1 VKTLLQKLRVVLDRR
16 TKLGLLYGTVGSAA
30 IAALDMLAIAL
41 VLPLVNLA
49 ADSGG
54 DHAVV
59 RWLAYVI
66 GTDNRQTLTLW
77 VAGFV
82 VGLFILKDLLSV
94 FFVWWMAGFKAFNRV
109 TTSSHLLRYYLR
121 APYTETSARSS
132 ADLMRTMGDG
142 VIQVY
147 GSVAFG
153 LMNIIASSLSI
164 LAICFALVVS
174 APVPTVALLAYL
186 GFASV
191 LYLRVMRPR
200 MQRAGEVSVQA
211 AADAWRSAL
220 GALGGR
226 KESKLRSSEE
236 FFVEK
241 YREASLRGAVAGRHA
256 EFMNSL
262 PRYILEIL
270 FIVAIGVILVA
281 NTVLAGGAGGFSGG
295 IGMLALFV
303 AAGFRVLPTITV
315 LIGAISNLRFGM
327 PYLDLVH
334 EDMTTMDELPPRRE
348 SQTTMTFNHELRLE
362 NLSFR
367 YPGSD
372 RRVLDH
378 VNLTIPQGSSVAF
391 VGSSG
396 AGKTTLVDV
405 LLGLHV
411 PEEGR
416 LLVDGADAW
425 DDIGA
430 WQKNLGYVPQ
440 DVFLLDAT
448 LAENIAFDQD
458 LHDIDLDRLQRSI
471 DGAQL
476 RELVEDLPEGVHTHL
491 RERGSRLS
499 GGQRQRVGIAR
510 ALYREPSV
518 LVLDEATSALD
529 NETEH
534 SVSAAIHA
542 LTGSLTVV
550 IVAHR
555 LSTVKDADQVVLM
568 NDGRIEA
575 AGSFHSVRVQSER
588 FSRMVRLGALDA

>member
-1 VKTLLQKLRVVLDRR
+1 MTLLHKLRVVLDRR
-16 TKLGLLYGTVGSAA
+16 TKWGLVYGTIGSAA
-30 IAALDMLAIAL
+30 IAAFDMLAIAL

-49 ADSGG
+49 ADTGE
-54 DHAVV
+54 DHVVV
-59 RWLAYVI
+59 RWLAQAI
-66 GTDNRQTLTLW
+66 GTEDRPTLTLW
-77 VAGFV
+77 VAGLV
-82 VGLFILKDLLSV
+82 VGLFVVKDLLSV
-94 FFVWWMAGFKAFNRV
+94 AFVWWMAGFKAFNRV

-121 APYTETSARSS
+121 APYTETAARSS

-153 LMNIIASSLSI
+153 LMSIIASSLSI
-164 LAICFALVVS
+164 MAICVALMAS
-174 APVPTVALLAYL
+174 APVPTMALLAYL
-186 GFASV
+186 GIASV

-256 EFMNSL
+256 EFISSL

-270 FIVAIGVILVA
+270 FIIAIGVILVA
-281 NTVLAGGAGGFSGG
+281 NTVLAGGAAGISGG

-303 AAGFRVLPTITV
+303 AAGFRVLPTITA
-315 LIGAISNLRFGM
+315 LIGAISNLRFGL
-327 PYLDLVH
+327 PYLDLVY
-334 EDMTTMDELPPRRE
+334 EDMSTMDELPPRRE
-348 SQTTMTFNHELRLE
+348 SPRKLPFDHAMRLE
-362 NLSFR
+362 DVSFS
-367 YPGSD
+367 YPGSG

-378 VNLTIPQGSSVAF
+378 VDLTIPRGSSVAF

-411 PEEGR
+411 PDEGR
-416 LLVDGADAW
+416 ILVDDQDAW
-425 DDIGA
+425 ADIQA

-458 LHDIDLDRLQRSI
+458 PQDIDLGLLQRSI
-471 DGAQL
+471 DRAQL
-476 RELVEDLPEGVHTHL
+476 RELVAELPEGIHTHL

-534 SVSAAIHA
+534 SVSTAIHA
-542 LTGSLTVV
+542 LAGSLTIV

-568 NDGRIEA
+568 EDGRIEA
-575 AGSFHSVRVQSER
+575 AGSFQSVRSQSER
-588 FSRMVRLGALDA
+588 FARMVRLGTLGT